1 MKMKKWKIKIKKW
14 KWKLKNDS
22 VTSSLSPEPSP
33 SSRLRAILDSGRLRL
48 RLRRRRFPK
57 NESARENCG
66 ISSWIGILYFVFV
79 FAHLIHALWFLDNW
93 YFETNILPGQ
103 SVHINLLHLNINL
116 TLERKTLVFSQQ
128 FYCCFP
134 TFLLSLNISRKTA
147 GSRTLSAW
155 KMAWL
160 ILKLSKLKQRLE
172 CLIWNFHWVQYLKG
186 YVLLP

>member
-1 MKMKKWKIKIKKW
+1 MLVDDAGVVSVDGVSLCVRWCGDKE
-14 KWKLKNDS
+14 NDFYIS
-22 VTSSLSPEPSP
+22 YFC
-33 SSRLRAILDSGRLRL
+33 ILY
-48 RLRRRRFPK
+48 F
-57 NESARENCG
+57 C
-66 ISSWIGILYFVFV
+66 ILYFVFCILYFVFCILCFV

-116 TLERKTLVFSQQ
+116 TLERNLFSQQ
-128 FYCCFP
+128 FYFCFP

-160 ILKLSKLKQRLE
+160 ILKLSKLKQRLKV
-172 CLIWNFHWVQYLKG
+172 LIQNFHWIQYLKG
-186 YVLLP
+186 YVLRP